1 MSLASLLNDT
11 ARIYSISTSHD
22 NLGGIVNTSSFVA
35 AVPCRRW
42 KRSLGAG
49 EIAGQDNVR
58 REYRVAFNPSTTV
71 TEGDIIYIQGIKHD
85 KPRTYRP
92 GDMGLNHHMEVDVRQ
107 IDGRSS

>member
-1 MSLASLLNDT
+1 MQKVLMSLASLLNDT

-58 REYRVAFNPSTTV
+58 REYRVAFNPSTTARNPALPAHIRV
-71 TEGDIIYIQGIKHD
+71 TF
-85 KPRTYRP
+85 
-92 GDMGLNHHMEVDVRQ
+92 LLL
-107 IDGRSS
+107 